1 MSDALGVS
9 FDSHVNYDYLD
20 DVDRRFDYYH
30 QKLERIE
37 FDLSYFNKITKGDLP
52 NKTLNVAL
60 AGTGVGKTM
69 FMTHMDPHMHCRLI
83 KMFCI
88 SLWKWQRQKNCRKNR
103 CKLT

>member
-1 MSDALGVS
+1 MGVS
-9 FDSHVNYDYLD
+9 FDSHVDHDYLD

-37 FDLSYFNKITKGDLP
+37 FDLSYFNKIIKGGLP

-69 FMTHMDPHMHCRLI
+69 FMTHMDCT
-83 KMFCI
+83 CI
-88 SLWKWQRQKNCRKNR
+88 VD
-103 CKLT
+103 

>member
-1 MSDALGVS
+1 MGVS
-9 FDSHVNYDYLD
+9 FDSHVGSDYLD

-37 FDLSYFNKITKGDLP
+37 FDLSYFNKIDKGGLL

-69 FMTHMDPHMHCRLI
+69 FMTHMVRMHCRLI
-83 KMFCI
+83 KMFVYYYGN
-88 SLWKWQRQKNCRKNR
+88 SREKNCRKNR